1 MNNYKNHVNQIL
13 AYFSFELRHFVELNH
28 IKDVKIEH
36 DLKTQ
41 SVKIEANDYHYVIDS
56 YYNVGQLKFVL
67 VCNEDDTYVS
77 DLQSMSKIFSY
88 LKSIL
93 LQERKN
99 ESQQMQDLVQENKRL
114 KSKIKELENHI
125 QKFKDQLNKLI
136 NEL

>member
-13 AYFSFELRHFVELNH
+13 AYFSFELRHFVELNN
-28 IKDVKIEH
+28 IKDIKIEH

-41 SVKIEANDYHYVIDS
+41 SVKIEVNNYHYVIDS
-56 YYNVGQLKFVL
+56 YYNAGQLTFVL
-67 VCNEDDTYVS
+67 DCNKDDTYVS

-93 LQERKN
+93 LQEQKN
-99 ESQQMQDLVQENKRL
+99 ESYQLQELVQENKHL

-125 QKFKDQLNKLI
+125 QRFKDQLDKLI

>member
-13 AYFSFELRHFVELNH
+13 AYFSFELRHFVELNN
-28 IKDVKIEH
+28 IKDIKIEH

-56 YYNVGQLKFVL
+56 YYNAGQLTFVL
-67 VCNEDDTYVS
+67 DCNEDETYIS

-93 LQERKN
+93 LQEQKD
-99 ESQQMQDLVQENKRL
+99 ESQKMQDLIQENKQL

-125 QKFKDQLNKLI
+125 KKFKDQLNKLI
-136 NEL
+136 KEL

>member
-13 AYFSFELRHFVELNH
+13 AYFSFELRHFVELNN
-28 IKDVKIEH
+28 IKDIKIEH

-41 SVKIEANDYHYVIDS
+41 SVKIEANNYHYVIDS
-56 YYNVGQLKFVL
+56 CYNAGQLKFVL

-93 LQERKN
+93 LQKQKDEN
-99 ESQQMQDLVQENKRL
+99 HQMQDLVQENKQL

-125 QKFKDQLNKLI
+125 QKFKNQLNKLI